1 LLHPPIDAIPEP
13 SDARSRAFDGRSGTL
28 FGPGGEA
35 STVVQQRRAT
45 EDLAGLDTADED
57 PMVAGLDRPRH
68 HAGRVR
74 DRCVAQDGGSVET
87 PTNAWFSRPFG
98 CPASS
103 SVVTMTTPV
112 GNDAETAR

>member
-1 LLHPPIDAIPEP
+1 KVSRRQTPTQASRIDVHHQALALPPERGLLIPGEPLEHLLHPPIDAIPEP
-13 SDARSRAFDGRSGTL
+13 SDAPSRAFDGRSGTL

-35 STVVQQRRAT
+35 STVVHQRRAT

-74 DRCVAQDGGSVET
+74 DRCVA
-87 PTNAWFSRPFG
+87 
-98 CPASS
+98 
-103 SVVTMTTPV
+103 
-112 GNDAETAR
+112 